1 LAKGKDRTIE
11 PRGLSR
17 EDAAAYMG
25 IGATL
30 FDRLIAAGRVPRPV
44 RLDGR
49 VIWDR
54 RKLDRFLDDLF
65 DQPEFEDPHSRAV

>member
-1 LAKGKDRTIE
+1 MAKNKERVIE
-11 PRGLSR
+11 PRGLCR

-30 FDRLIAAGRVPRPV
+30 FDRLVAAGRAPKPG

-65 DQPEFEDPHSRAV
+65 DEPELDDPHSRAV